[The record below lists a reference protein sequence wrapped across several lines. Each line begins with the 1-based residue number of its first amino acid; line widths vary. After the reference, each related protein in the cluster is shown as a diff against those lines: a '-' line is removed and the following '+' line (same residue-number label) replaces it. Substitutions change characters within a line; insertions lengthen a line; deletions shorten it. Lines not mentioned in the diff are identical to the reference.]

1 MAHSGN
7 EFDFTALS
15 PVERLQL
22 AQALLESVLE
32 TDAEPFTAE
41 QMAELQRRLDDI
53 DAGRGSF
60 EPWETVRERLLS
72 RR

>member
-1 MAHSGN
+1 MAHSAN

-15 PVERLQL
+15 TVERLQL

-32 TDAEPFTAE
+32 TDANPFTPE
-41 QMAELQRRLDDI
+41 QTAELQRRLDDI
-53 DAGRGSF
+53 EAGRGSF
-60 EPWETVRERLLS
+60 EAWESVRERLLA

>member
-1 MAHSGN
+1 MAHSVSD
-7 EFDFTALS
+7 FDFTSLS

-60 EPWETVRERLLS
+60 EPWKTVRERLLS
-72 RR
+72 SR

>member
-1 MAHSGN
+1 MAYSVN
-7 EFDFTALS
+7 DFDFTSLS

-32 TDAEPFTAE
+32 TDAEPFTGE

>member
-1 MAHSGN
+1 MAHSVDD
-7 EFDFTALS
+7 FDFTNLS
-15 PVERLQL
+15 AVERLQL

-32 TDAEPFTAE
+32 TGAEPFTAE

-60 EPWETVRERLLS
+60 EPWKTVRERLLS

>member
-1 MAHSGN
+1 MAHSVN
-7 EFDFTALS
+7 DFDFTSLS

-32 TDAEPFTAE
+32 TDAEPFTGE

>member
-1 MAHSGN
+1 MVHSTS

-15 PVERLQL
+15 PLERLQL

-32 TDAEPFTAE
+32 ADANPFTPE
-41 QMAELQRRLDDI
+41 QVAELQRRLDDI

-60 EPWETVRERLLS
+60 EPWESVRERLLLK
-72 RR
+72 R